1 MTDGQEQQLYRLM
14 WTKIR
19 SNRFGRWGTGK
30 FTLEEAKILAQ
41 ELNKRHEDW
50 MFIYY
55 EPIIEKEQQP

>member
-41 ELNKRHEDW
+41 ELNKQYKGFAFH
-50 MFIYY
+50 YY
-55 EPIIEKEQQP
+55 EPIIEKEVQP